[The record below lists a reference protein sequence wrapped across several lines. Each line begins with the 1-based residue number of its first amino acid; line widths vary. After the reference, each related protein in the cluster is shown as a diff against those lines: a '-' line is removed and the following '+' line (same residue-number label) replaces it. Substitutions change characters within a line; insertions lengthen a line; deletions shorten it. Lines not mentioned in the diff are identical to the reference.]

1 MPTVTDNRFAQLV
14 PPSAPTAEG
23 FLLGQTWDNSVIVP
37 LAQNIG
43 FGIGFA
49 LLAFIGGLV
58 AELELTTAGRIA
70 LIVGGVAFAL
80 LMIIR
85 SCRDEVRFVLTIIV
99 QAWDRATQAALR
111 REIGKLT
118 AEIERIKSL
127 GLLSDQYAARDA
139 AEQLLYDFFLRPGSK
154 REQEITR
161 RGAAARNMK
170 RADWEMGV
178 KLLKNAG
185 VLNEKG
191 MIAPS
196 YTAAISTLSRYL
208 AISKSYVRTA
218 DGDFTKI

>member
-1 MPTVTDNRFAQLV
+1 VTDNRFAQLA
-14 PPSAPTAEG
+14 PPGAPTAEG
-23 FLLGQTWDNSVIVP
+23 FLLGQTWGNSVVVP
-37 LAQNIG
+37 FAQNIG
-43 FGIGFA
+43 FGIGVA

-70 LIVGGVAFAL
+70 LIIGGVAFAV

-85 SCRDEVRFVLTIIV
+85 SCRDEMRFVV
-99 QAWDRATQAALR
+99 AVWSERQDRTTQEALR
-111 REIGKLT
+111 RENVKLT

-161 RGAAARNMK
+161 RGAEARNMK
-170 RADWEMGV
+170 RADWERGR
-178 KLLKNAG
+178 KLLLNAG
-185 VLNEKG
+185 VMNEKR

-196 YTAAISTLSRYL
+196 HAAAISALSRYL

-218 DGDFTKI
+218 DGDFAKV